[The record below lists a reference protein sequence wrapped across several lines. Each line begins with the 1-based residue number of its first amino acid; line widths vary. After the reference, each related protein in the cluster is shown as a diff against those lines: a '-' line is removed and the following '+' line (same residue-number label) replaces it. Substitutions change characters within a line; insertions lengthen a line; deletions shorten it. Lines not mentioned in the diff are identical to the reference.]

1 MQQTYIIDH
10 PKPYPSFPLL
20 SPRTAPPP
28 IPVCGLRRCLASP
41 LCPTAPPPQERPG
54 RARTPPPWRVRG
66 GARGGRGHIRPA
78 APPPTARRPLPRRR
92 DGPVKSRGGHS
103 GGGIWSGQ
111 RRMVDDGEEQTRP
124 LWRPN
129 GETGCGCPSP
139 SSPAPSCESLSNPPS
154 PPSIIG

>member
-28 IPVCGLRRCLASP
+28 IPVCGLRRYLASP

-103 GGGIWSGQ
+103 GGGIWSG
-111 RRMVDDGEEQTRP
+111 RRRTADDGERRTTADGGRRWGAGAATLVTERGDRMRLSFP
-124 LWRPN
+124 LVVGAIPWVW
-129 GETGCGCPSP
+129 
-139 SSPAPSCESLSNPPS
+139 
-154 PPSIIG
+154 